1 MNKKILTLLLGATL
15 LCGCRTRY
23 QITTTNGSE
32 YTAIGRP
39 KRVAGHYVFKDI
51 NGKEVQLSAMR
62 VVSIEARSPW
72 EKSREPFTGA
82 PKK

>member
-1 MNKKILTLLLGATL
+1 MNQKILTLLLGATL
-15 LCGCRTRY
+15 LCSCRTRY

-32 YTAIGRP
+32 YTAIGKP
-39 KRVAGHYVFKDI
+39 KRVAGQYVFKDI
-51 NGKEVQLSAMR
+51 NGKEVQVSAMR